1 MRKLY
6 FIPKFLL
13 AGSTIVLLSCG
24 GGSDGNGGGDGGGNP
39 DPVPAPSATTLIFP
53 DNNEECTEGEVI
65 NPTQSRIVFEWN
77 DSQNT
82 DSYQVNLRNLNTG
95 ASSLTSST
103 ESSTP
108 IVLLRGVPY
117 EWFVVSRA
125 NGTTET
131 ASSPTWRFYNAG
143 LGISNYAPFPA
154 QAIAP
159 TRGATLSATT
169 SVVLEWSGSDV
180 DNDISSYTVS
190 FGSENPPPVLE
201 SGITGTT
208 LETDVQS
215 GNTYFWKV
223 ATEDTAGNVTSSEV
237 FVFRVD

>member
-1 MRKLY
+1 MKKLK
-6 FIPKFLL
+6 FIPAFLL
-13 AGSTIVLLSCG
+13 GGSALFLIACG
-24 GGSDGNGGGDGGGNP
+24 GGDNGGGNGGGDPN
-39 DPVPAPSATTLIFP
+39 PVPAPSATTLIFP

-65 NPTQSRIVFEWN
+65 NPTQSRVVFEWN

-82 DSYQVNLRNLNTG
+82 DSYQVSLRNLNTG
-95 ASSLTSST
+95 GTSLTSSN
-103 ESSTP
+103 ESSAS
-108 IVLLRGVPY
+108 IVLQQGVPY

-143 LGISNYAPFPA
+143 PGISNYAPFPA

-159 TRGATLSATT
+159 TRGATLNPTT

-180 DNDISSYTVS
+180 DNDIESYTVS
-190 FGSENPPPVLE
+190 FGTQNPPPVVE
-201 SGITGTT
+201 SGITGTS
-208 LETDVQS
+208 LPVDVLS
-215 GNTYFWKV
+215 GNTYFWRV
-223 ATEDTAGNVTSSEV
+223 TTMDSADNATSSEV